1 MKRALCLF
9 MIMIPVLSFAQF
21 QQYVEDDPEPTVMK
35 HRGLAYSLLETG
47 SGLGLFYELPAMD
60 FFHFGLVFDAFMLRD
75 NGQIE
80 YYDPWTGYPRS
91 YGKINNVF
99 LFDLMFTAKKRLFE
113 RSLHDSFRPFVTA
126 SVGPVYG
133 MNYREYDRNPFTGEK
148 LNDQFGWTLGGIVGA
163 GIDADVDGSYYFG
176 FRFQYRFMPFQK
188 MIGETKDH
196 SMVDLRLEVGQR
208 F

>member
-1 MKRALCLF
+1 MKRTLF
-9 MIMIPVLSFAQF
+9 IFILIIPLISFAQF
-21 QQYVEDDPEPTVMK
+21 DKYIEKDPEPTVMS

-47 SGLGLFYELPAMD
+47 SGLGLFYELPSVN

-80 YYDPWTGYPRS
+80 YYDPWSQLPRS

-99 LFDLMFTAKKRLFE
+99 LFDLMVTAKKRLFE
-113 RSLHDSFRPFVTA
+113 KTLHDSFRPFITA
-126 SVGPVYG
+126 AVGPVYG
-133 MNYREYDRNPFTGEK
+133 MNYREFNRNP
-148 LNDQFGWTLGGIVGA
+148 WTN
-163 GIDADVDGSYYFG
+163 VDGNYFFG
-176 FRFQYRFMPFQK
+176 IRVQYRFMPFSK
-188 MIGETKDH
+188 MIGETDDH